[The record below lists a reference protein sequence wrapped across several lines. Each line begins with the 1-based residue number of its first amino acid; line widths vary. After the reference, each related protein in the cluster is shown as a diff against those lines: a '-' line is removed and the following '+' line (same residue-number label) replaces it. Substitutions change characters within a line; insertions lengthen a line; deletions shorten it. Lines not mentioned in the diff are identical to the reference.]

1 MEIENNFI
9 IREIDISDYDNG
21 YLDVMIEFSK
31 TKFDITREQF
41 NDYLNQYKNTV
52 KIIVVLSKNDNKVIG
67 AGSIFKLDKLH
78 YNPVGQIED
87 VVIDE
92 KWRKY
97 GLGKKLIEELVE
109 IGLNEFKCYK
119 VILNCLD
126 HNIGFYNKCN
136 FNNTGN
142 QMRYNI

>member
-9 IREIDISDYDNG
+9 FREIDISDYDNG

-31 TKFDITREQF
+31 NKCEITREQF
-41 NDYLNQYKNTV
+41 NEYLTQNKNAV
-52 KIIVVLSKNDNKVIG
+52 KIIVVLSQNDNKVIG
-67 AGSIFKLDKLH
+67 SGSIFKLEKLH
-78 YNPVGQIED
+78 YKPVGQIED

-92 KWRKY
+92 KWRGY
-97 GLGKKLIEELVE
+97 GLGKTIIEKLVE
-109 IGLNEFKCYK
+109 IAVNEFKCYK

-126 HNIGFYNKCN
+126 HNIGFYNRCN
-136 FNNTGN
+136 FNNSGN